1 VKKKKKQEK
10 QKISTTPILIEHNG
24 RVYLGCDRCNQR
36 MEVSICDSRR
46 CSKRKKCPIYLQAKD
61 MKQEWLEEHP
71 QVLVVPVRKR
81 KRKRT
86 VTEEVSMKKRTRKR
100 KPQETPVKRKRKLKE
115 TEQPIKRKRVR
126 KSETKKRRR
135 RRDG

>member
-10 QKISTTPILIEHNG
+10 QKISTTPVLIEHNG

-71 QVLVVPVRKR
+71 QAFVAPVRKR
-81 KRKRT
+81 KRKRIS
-86 VTEEVSMKKRTRKR
+86 TEEVPVKKRTRKR
-100 KPQETPVKRKRKLKE
+100 KLQETSAKRKRKRKE
-115 TEQPIKRKRVR
+115 IEQPIKRKRVR

-135 RRDG
+135 RDG

>member
-71 QVLVVPVRKR
+71 QAFVAPVRKR
-81 KRKRT
+81 KRKRIS
-86 VTEEVSMKKRTRKR
+86 TEEVPVKKRTRKR
-100 KPQETPVKRKRKLKE
+100 KLQETSAKRKRKRKE
-115 TEQPIKRKRVR
+115 IEQPIKRKRVR

-135 RRDG
+135 RK

>member
-1 VKKKKKQEK
+1 MKKKKKQEK

-71 QVLVVPVRKR
+71 QAFVAPVRKR
-81 KRKRT
+81 KRKRIS
-86 VTEEVSMKKRTRKR
+86 TEEVPVKKRTRKR
-100 KPQETPVKRKRKLKE
+100 KLQETSAKRKRKRKE
-115 TEQPIKRKRVR
+115 IEQPIKRKRVR

-135 RRDG
+135 RK